1 MDIIFIET
9 PKFTDKFDKIASQD
23 EMIRL
28 QDELIENPYKG
39 KIIQGTGGARKI
51 RMKLKGIGKSGGA
64 RVIYYY
70 VDFRG
75 EIWLLEIFAKS
86 EKEDIS
92 ENEKKRLYKFI
103 KETIQ

>member
-9 PKFTDKFDKIASQD
+9 PKFTDKFDKIASQN

-28 QDELIENPYKG
+28 QEKLIENPYKG
-39 KIIQGTGGARKI
+39 KIVQGTGGSRKI
-51 RMKLKGIGKSGGA
+51 RMKLKGVGKSGGA

-70 VDFRG
+70 VDLRG
-75 EIWLLEIFAKS
+75 EIWFLEIYTKS

-92 ENEKKRLYKFI
+92 EKEKKKLYRFI
-103 KETIQ
+103 KETIR